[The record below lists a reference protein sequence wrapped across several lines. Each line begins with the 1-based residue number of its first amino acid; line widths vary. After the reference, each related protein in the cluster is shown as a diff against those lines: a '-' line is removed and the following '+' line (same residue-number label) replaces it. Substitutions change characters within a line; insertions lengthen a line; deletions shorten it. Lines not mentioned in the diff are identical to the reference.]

1 MHTLIKLV
9 VPHRSH
15 FLGGFIVNPYSCGQS
30 DNTELLVFFLFG
42 RMFMRYCFEDCKN

>member
-1 MHTLIKLV
+1 MHPLIKLV

-30 DNTELLVFFLFG
+30 DNTELLCFFFL
-42 RMFMRYCFEDCKN
+42 KNVYEILF